1 MRLICVCIFVCAFSI
16 YVTFLKQALC
26 PYTMALLF
34 VVFCQLNFSKTT
46 FKFHHGILVRM
57 PLLPSEMRLGLFG
70 ARRGGLWEEHD
81 EFLAS

>member
-1 MRLICVCIFVCAFSI
+1 M
-16 YVTFLKQALC
+16 TFLKQALC

-70 ARRGGLWEEHD
+70 ARGGGCGKSMMNFWHHRENSAVLD
-81 EFLAS
+81 V